1 MSATAPTVTTVDIR
15 GHATPVATGGDPDAP
30 ALLWVHG
37 EGVTSGW
44 RAVHDR
50 LAGRFRVVA
59 PTLPG
64 FGGTELPAWVDGVDD
79 VALHLADLCET
90 LGLTDPV
97 VAGESLGGWIATT
110 LAIWR
115 PGLVRGLALIGG
127 LGLRSAQPVPDLFIK
142 GGPEALT
149 YLANTIDGS
158 SVDPLTGDVELATA
172 LWVEQAAQARL
183 MWERPYD
190 RKLAVRAHHLRC
202 PVRVVWGAADR
213 LLAPTHGADLASLL
227 GAPAPTVVAGAG
239 HLVSVDAPEAV
250 AEALLEAFA

>member
-1 MSATAPTVTTVDIR
+1 MGSV
-15 GHATPVATGGDPDAP
+15 HAGCA
-30 ALLWVHG
+30 
-37 EGVTSGW
+37 
-44 RAVHDR
+44 AVHERRHVDPR
-50 LAGRFRVVA
+50 L
-59 PTLPG
+59 
-64 FGGTELPAWVDGVDD
+64 
-79 VALHLADLCET
+79 T
-90 LGLTDPV
+90 LGRTDATSPDSFFLNLSTAS
-97 VAGESLGGWIATT
+97 AGKM
-110 LAIWR
+110 
-115 PGLVRGLALIGG
+115 GLALIGG

-158 SVDPLTGDVELATA
+158 SVDPLTGDIELATA

-202 PVRVVWGAADR
+202 PVRVIWGAADR
-213 LLAPTHGADLASLL
+213 LLAPTHGAELASLL

-250 AEALLEAFA
+250 AEAGAVDAGKAEPLDLLRHLQGGVTPAGHGGQTDGGGC